1 VNATAQALIEPGLP
15 VEIGKIDRELGKL
28 WEETGDS
35 KTRASLIN
43 LAIYTENA
51 ESVAENTNLIS
62 EIASQH
68 ACRALLIFAN
78 PDAPLEAARAWISAH
93 CHLAGKGQGQ
103 ICSEQI
109 TFQLDGGMVAA
120 LPNIVFS
127 HLDSDLPLYFWW
139 QGTFREPLDEKLWG
153 WVDRLIYDSAA
164 WDAPAEQFRL
174 VQKIRTLT
182 EIRIILCDLA
192 WARLIGARYAI
203 AQLFDHSCAL
213 ARINEIKHVT
223 ISCAEHSTGLLLL
236 GWLAAQLGWKLQSL
250 NQSEHFVSPA
260 GASINFE
267 TRVVEGPTIGLCAF
281 ECGDATLEIT
291 RQPGSDYFQ
300 ARIGCE
306 GVSDA
311 TMFVPA
317 GKNGMADTL
326 VAALGRGGKHPLY
339 IKALAAIDPLL
350 K

>member
-1 VNATAQALIEPGLP
+1 VNATAQAPIEPGLP
-15 VEIGKIDRELGKL
+15 VEIGKIDKELGKL
-28 WEETGDS
+28 WEETGDT

-43 LAIYTENA
+43 LAIYTESA
-51 ESVAENTNLIS
+51 KSVAENTNLIS
-62 EIASQH
+62 QIASEH

-78 PDAPLEAARAWISAH
+78 PSAPREEARAWISAH
-93 CHLAGKGQGQ
+93 CHLAGKGERQ

-109 TFQLDGGMVAA
+109 TFQLDGAMVAA

-139 QGTFREPLDEKLWG
+139 QGNFREPLDKKLWG
-153 WVDRLIYDSAA
+153 WVDRLIYDSAE
-164 WDAPAEQFRL
+164 WEAPVEQFRL
-174 VQKIRTLT
+174 VQKIGTLT
-182 EIRIILCDLA
+182 EIRTVLCDLT
-192 WARLIGARYAI
+192 WTRLLGARYAI

-213 ARINEIKHVT
+213 ARVREIRRAT
-223 ISCAEHSTGLLLL
+223 ISCVERTTGLLLL
-236 GWLAAQLGWKLQSL
+236 GWLATQLGWKLQSL
-250 NQSEHFVSPA
+250 NGGQRFFSPG
-260 GASINFE
+260 GALIDFE
-267 TRVVEGPTIGLCAF
+267 IRAVGGPTIGLCAF
-281 ECGDATLEIT
+281 ECSDATLEIA

-317 GKNGMADTL
+317 GKSETGDTL

-339 IKALAAIDPLL
+339 RKALSVIEPLL